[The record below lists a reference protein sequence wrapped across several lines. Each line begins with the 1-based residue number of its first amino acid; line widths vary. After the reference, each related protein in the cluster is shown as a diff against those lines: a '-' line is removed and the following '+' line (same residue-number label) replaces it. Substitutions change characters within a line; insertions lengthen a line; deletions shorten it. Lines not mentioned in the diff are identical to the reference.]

1 MNPLLAIHVPGW
13 EVLIG
18 ASSVEL
24 GGNLIVLI
32 QLVVLVMVL
41 SLLGDFLRSPK
52 VKGRIGEVFVSVA
65 ALKRL
70 DPKVYRVFNDLVL
83 PRPDGKGTTQIDHVV
98 VSPFGIFVIET
109 KNYEGWIFG
118 DENSRQWTQ
127 VIYGKKSRFQNPLHQ
142 NALHVR
148 ALATAT
154 GLPRECFHNL
164 VFFVG
169 DATLKTSL
177 PPQVMTEGLVSYIRG
192 HQTEVIPSKELAFA
206 MFILDAATLAAAEQ
220 RQAHQR
226 QVSAGKRG

>member
-1 MNPLLAIHVPGW
+1 MNPLLANQETLFDVLPGPLFEAVGRFLETFW
-13 EVLIG
+13 PVLLLLF
-18 ASSVEL
+18 AAA
-24 GGNLIVLI
+24 
-32 QLVVLVMVL
+32 LV
-41 SLLGDFLRSPK
+41 SRFLRAPK
-52 VKGRIGEVFVSVA
+52 VKGRIGEAFVSVA

-83 PRPDGKGTTQIDHVV
+83 PRPDGKGTTQVDHVV

-164 VFFVG
+164 VYFIG
-169 DATLKTSL
+169 GATLKTPL
-177 PPQVMTEGLVSYIRG
+177 PPQVMTEGLVSYIRS
-192 HQTEVIPSKELAFA
+192 HQAEVIPSKELAFA
-206 MFILDAATLAAAEQ
+206 MVVLDAATLAAPEQ

-226 QVSAGKRG
+226 QMIVARRR